1 MVASVKAGPAAKAMR
16 PASRI
21 EAQPG
26 CKGRRR
32 SAEYHDIGAS
42 CRVPIGRGI
51 KRRKARIGRESRGP
65 IAGPSLPETQAR
77 HGDPTSS
84 VQSRDCTPGYGEETP
99 GRSRESQ
106 GTAAGGFLLASQ
118 DRKRAV

>member
-1 MVASVKAGPAAKAMR
+1 MYREHRDLHVLTHSFPTRRSSDLDLASIGAIGRSAAQPDAVERRAVAQYMVASVKAGPAAKAMR

-51 KRRKARIGRESRGP
+51 KQIGR
-65 IAGPSLPETQAR
+65 A
-77 HGDPTSS
+77 H
-84 VQSRDCTPGYGEETP
+84 V
-99 GRSRESQ
+99 
-106 GTAAGGFLLASQ
+106 
-118 DRKRAV
+118 